1 MSEFKYDEIG
11 YWTEIKLDIVKEYA
25 SAYTKIMRLR
35 PSIKKYLYIDAFSG
49 SGYHILKRTGNFV
62 RGSPLNALN
71 LQYPF
76 HEYHFIDL
84 DGDKIDSLQQQ
95 VDTRQTVFFHKGDA
109 NALLIDKIFP
119 LCSYNDYNRALCLLD
134 PYALNVDWNVL
145 QTAGKMGSIE
155 IFYNFMIMDANMNVF
170 LRNPDKVA
178 PDQAARMD
186 KVWGDSTW
194 RTAAYDTRQT
204 LFGDTMDIKAAN
216 EDIAERFRQRLEKVA
231 GFKYVPDPIPMRN
244 KKGAVIY
251 YLYFASPNKNGA
263 KIVESI
269 FNNYRSKGIR

>member
-1 MSEFKYDEIG
+1 MNEFEYDEIG

-25 SAYTKIMRLR
+25 SAYTKIMHRQ
-35 PSIKKYLYIDAFSG
+35 PNIKKYLYIDAFAG
-49 SGYHILKRTGNFV
+49 SGYHILKRTGGFV

-71 LQYPF
+71 LAYPF

-84 DGDKIDSLQQQ
+84 DGDKVDSLRQQ
-95 VDTRQTVFFHKGDA
+95 VGARQTVFFYKGDA

-119 LCSYNDYNRALCLLD
+119 HCSYNYYHRALCLLD

-145 QTAGKMGSIE
+145 QTAGRMGSIE

-170 LRNPDKVA
+170 LRNPDKLA
-178 PDQAARMD
+178 PDQSARMD
-186 KVWGDSTW
+186 KVWGNSTW
-194 RTAAYDTRQT
+194 RTAVYDTRQT
-204 LFGDTMDIKAAN
+204 LFGDTMDIKASN
-216 EDIAERFRQRLEKVA
+216 EDIAERFRQRLETVA

-251 YLYFASPNKNGA
+251 YLYFASPNEKGG
-263 KIVESI
+263 KIVKDI
-269 FNNYRSKGIR
+269 FNKYRSKGIR